1 MQKTD
6 TESGGTTG
14 CSTGI
19 PSQVAP
25 PPYLDQQA
33 IEAAIT
39 NVILGE
45 FPKSAPMTAA
55 QRDGW
60 VEVLALLHPGE
71 LRPALAA
78 RIDDKSYRPD
88 AYAILEIVQGQR
100 AARTAATRRQ
110 IEARQQAHRRAEAA
124 EYQRTDACGMAAQEV
139 FDRFR
144 ELPRPVGS
152 RR

>member
-1 MQKTD
+1 M
-6 TESGGTTG
+6 TTTYSDG
-14 CSTGI
+14 EVEQS
-19 PSQVAP
+19 SS
-25 PPYLDQQA
+25 YLDPA
-33 IEAAIT
+33 ATEAAIGYLNDNWPHQQLT
-39 NVILGE
+39 
-45 FPKSAPMTAA
+45 PS
-55 QRDGW
+55 QRDAW
-60 VEVLALLHPGE
+60 IDILCQLHPGE
-71 LRPALAA
+71 LKPALAKMPG
-78 RIDDKSYRPD
+78 RFRPD

-110 IEARQQAHRRAEAA
+110 IEAQQQAQRRTETA